1 MSFYTGF
8 YVEIML
14 SLWSTKALCLPPRV
28 AQGQLPRTGSGA
40 GPAGRGRS
48 ALTTSL
54 LPRSPCS
61 WPSASRPG
69 QVNLT
74 HVCTSVVWCS
84 DVVVNMPP
92 SLEFTF
98 LSFSRCVCLCNQ
110 RLIPRQGGDASASR
124 GPPARP
130 PRSTRAHILRQL
142 RPDRP
147 SATARR
153 PAPHSASAPDGAPD
167 KPHIPHR
174 RVCPCGIK

>member
-8 YVEIML
+8 YVEIVL
-14 SLWSTKALCLPPRV
+14 SLWGTKALCLPPRV

-54 LPRSPCS
+54 LPCSPCS

-130 PRSTRAHILRQL
+130 PRSTRAHVLRQL